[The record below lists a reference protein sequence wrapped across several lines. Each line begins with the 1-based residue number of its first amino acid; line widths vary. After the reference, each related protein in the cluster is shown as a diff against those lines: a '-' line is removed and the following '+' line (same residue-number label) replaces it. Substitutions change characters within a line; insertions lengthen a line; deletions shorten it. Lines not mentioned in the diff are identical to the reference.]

1 MRLKE
6 REIENIKN
14 IIENIFGKNTKIIYL
29 FGSRLNS
36 NIKGGDI
43 DLYIIS
49 KEPSFE
55 KKIKALSKLKR
66 VLKKPI
72 DIILHKNFDREIE
85 KEGLKGVLL

>member
-14 IIENIFGKNTKIIYL
+14 IIENIFGKNTKIYL
-29 FGSRLNS
+29 FESGLDS
-36 NIKGGDI
+36 NIKGRDI

-66 VLKKPI
+66 VLKKPV